1 MTIAKRIG
9 WLTLVAVVLAFV
21 LGDMGC
27 GEDLDLVLPGVASFV
42 EVTVKVTKDG
52 DGTGRVTSSDIETG
66 GGVFALDC
74 GPLEFDDPDEECIIG
89 FDDATGSGTLF
100 LTATPD
106 PGSDHSGW
114 GGSCTPSADC
124 DISPVNG
131 TVALEFDSDSDV
143 EFNVTV
149 TFDLAVA
156 TVAFVYLAA
165 TSIDPAVQN
174 MFPGC
179 VAGVGSTH
187 IHPSWREF
195 DRIDMTPVGAD
206 RWEISF
212 NDVPTDEDVRIR
224 ISDPNVCADNPT
236 GAATEN
242 ASANGVLLTQIVDTP
257 GAGIE
262 PGLGFRV
269 APDGTVTP

>member
-1 MTIAKRIG
+1 MTP
-9 WLTLVAVVLAFV
+9 VVVVFALV
-21 LGDMGC
+21 LGGIDC
-27 GEDLDLVLPGVASFV
+27 TSDSPPEILDDNYEFTRVSV
-42 EVTVKVTKDG
+42 EVTKDG
-52 DGTGRVTSSDIETG
+52 NGTGRVTSSDIFRGAE
-66 GGVFALDC
+66 VDNLDC
-74 GPLEFDDPDEECIIG
+74 GPSEFDAGACEIDFAE
-89 FDDATGSGTLF
+89 ASGSGGTLF

-106 PGSDHSGW
+106 PGSNHSGW
-114 GGSCTPSADC
+114 VGSTCTPAADC
-124 DISPVNG
+124 TVTAANG
-131 TVALEFDSDSDV
+131 SVSLKFENSLVVTFS
-143 EFNVTV
+143 VTV
-149 TFDLAVA
+149 TFDVAVA

-165 TSIDPAVQN
+165 TAIDPAVQN

-224 ISDPNVCADNPT
+224 ISDPNVCAHNPT

-242 ASANGVLLTQIVDTP
+242 AFANGVELTQIVDTP

>member
-1 MTIAKRIG
+1 MTP
-9 WLTLVAVVLAFV
+9 VAVVLAFV
-21 LGDMGC
+21 LGGIDC
-27 GEDLDLVLPGVASFV
+27 TSDNPAPLGEEEIGEFTQISVD
-42 EVTVKVTKDG
+42 VTKDG
-52 DGTGRVTSSDIETG
+52 DGTGRVTSSDILLG
-66 GGVFALDC
+66 AGVTNLDC
-74 GPLEFDDPDEECIIG
+74 GPSEFDDPLEGCSID
-89 FDDATGSGTLF
+89 FADASGSGTLV

-114 GGSCTPSADC
+114 GESSPCTPAGDC
-124 DISPVNG
+124 TFSPANG
-131 TVALEFDSDSDV
+131 TVDLEFDSGLDV
-143 EFNVTV
+143 EFNITV

-156 TVAFVYLAA
+156 TVAFGYLAA
-165 TSIDPAVQN
+165 TAIDPAVQN

-212 NDVPTDEDVRIR
+212 DDVPTDEDVRIR

-242 ASANGVLLTQIVDTP
+242 AFANGVELTQIVDTP